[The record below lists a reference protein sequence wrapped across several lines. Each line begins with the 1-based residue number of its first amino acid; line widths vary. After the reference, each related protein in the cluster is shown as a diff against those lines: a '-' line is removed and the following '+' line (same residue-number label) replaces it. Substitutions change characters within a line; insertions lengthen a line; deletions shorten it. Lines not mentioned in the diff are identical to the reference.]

1 MYSFVLRICKAH
13 SERTTRPK
21 NKVKLSLK
29 SSLRP
34 LFGRVLSYIV
44 NDGRP
49 VLPRVLVLRV
59 FDDFGTCTTRV
70 LCDIRTMASK
80 FAIGGRVSCA
90 AKQFGIQWARDNFG
104 KTWKTARV
112 HGVVREVLGKR
123 SYKVLYDG
131 DPDPLE
137 SNEKT
142 LKKSRARLPDDTH
155 INDGG
160 NAEPDVPT
168 NGGGRC
174 PAPSPC
180 FMITVGLSY

>member
-1 MYSFVLRICKAH
+1 MYSFVLRICEAH

-21 NKVKLSLK
+21 NKVKRSLK

-80 FAIGGRVSCA
+80 FAVGGRVSCA
-90 AKQFGIQWARDNFG
+90 AK
-104 KTWKTARV
+104 
-112 HGVVREVLGKR
+112 
-123 SYKVLYDG
+123 
-131 DPDPLE
+131 
-137 SNEKT
+137 
-142 LKKSRARLPDDTH
+142 
-155 INDGG
+155 
-160 NAEPDVPT
+160 
-168 NGGGRC
+168 
-174 PAPSPC
+174 
-180 FMITVGLSY
+180 